1 MIFDDPRAVPFED
14 MKTRNKTTGSTSGF
28 DAKKLRRLPR
38 GSFLAKRGETQAS
51 NTKVRISIS
60 VDLDVLNFFKERATQ
75 PGALP
80 YQTQMN
86 IVLRREMEDNE
97 EVGASLAR
105 DERFIQT
112 VAQRVSEL
120 SPKRRKTA

>member
-1 MIFDDPRAVPFED
+1 

-28 DAKKLRRLPR
+28 DTKKLRRLPR
-38 GSFLAKRGETQAS
+38 GSFLAKRGETQPN
-51 NTKVRISIS
+51 NTKVRISIL

-86 IVLRREMEDNE
+86 RVLRGEMENNE

-105 DERFIQT
+105 DERFIRS
-112 VAQRVSEL
+112 VAQQVREL
-120 SPKRRKTA
+120 SPKKRKTA

>member
-1 MIFDDPRAVPFED
+1 
-14 MKTRNKTTGSTSGF
+14 MKTRNKIARRSPGF
-28 DAKKLRRLPR
+28 DPKKLKRLPR
-38 GSFLAKRGETQAS
+38 GSFLAKAGETQAN
-51 NTKVRISIS
+51 NTKVRISIL
-60 VDLDVLNFFKERATQ
+60 VDLDVLNFFKERATK

-120 SPKRRKTA
+120 SPKSRKTA

>member
-1 MIFDDPRAVPFED
+1 
-14 MKTRNKTTGSTSGF
+14 MKTRNKTTESTSGF

-51 NTKVRISIS
+51 NTKVRISIL
-60 VDLDVLNFFKERATQ
+60 VDLDVLSFFKERATQ

-86 IVLRREMEDNE
+86 IVLRREMEDE
-97 EVGASLAR
+97 EVGASLTR

-120 SPKRRKTA
+120 SSKRRKTA

>member
-1 MIFDDPRAVPFED
+1 

-28 DAKKLRRLPR
+28 DTKKLRRLPR
-38 GSFLAKRGETQAS
+38 GSFLAKRGATQAS
-51 NTKVRISIS
+51 NTKVRISIL